1 MRVDGHRIVHG
12 NAPYRLDQT
21 EKDLVARTLSAWS
34 ISSSTTI
41 AVFTVL
47 WGVLASLTSPRTAIA
62 IAGVLILAT
71 PLLLPRP
78 RRRRSRSLKEP
89 VVISNPLA

>member
-34 ISSSTTI
+34 ISSMTI

-71 PLLLPRP
+71 PLLLPSP
-78 RRRRSRSLKEP
+78 RRRRSRSLSESA
-89 VVISNPLA
+89 VIPNPLA